1 MLMLF
6 VTRVWLLRCRYERAG
21 APAACGRRCRRVN
34 EVAMIHKPWKA
45 TSMLIAAPTAPLSLA
60 VTVNSRLGPGLGRGG
75 RRPRRC
81 SRNAFRVH
89 PPGPPADPRG
99 ALSALSLD
107 AAKITVNAAAHGTRF
122 R

>member
-1 MLMLF
+1 
-6 VTRVWLLRCRYERAG
+6 
-21 APAACGRRCRRVN
+21 
-34 EVAMIHKPWKA
+34 MIRKPWTA
-45 TSMLIAAPTAPLSLA
+45 TSMLIAAPTAPPLLA

-89 PPGPPADPRG
+89 PPGAPADPRG

-107 AAKITVNAAAHGTRF
+107 AAKITANAAALGTRL
-122 R
+122 RR

>member
-1 MLMLF
+1 
-6 VTRVWLLRCRYERAG
+6 
-21 APAACGRRCRRVN
+21 
-34 EVAMIHKPWKA
+34 MIHKLWTA
-45 TSMLIAAPTAPLSLA
+45 TSMLIAVSAAPLLLA

-89 PPGPPADPRG
+89 PPGAPADPRA

-107 AAKITVNAAAHGTRF
+107 AAKITVNAAAFGMRL